1 MEHLI
6 KLKNFPTRP
15 FTFSDIG
22 NWHFKQ
28 KQYEDLKQMT
38 DVYGVFS
45 VRIGMKRAVSLSSA
59 EKEKEALVTKG
70 PQFAGRIQN

>member
-1 MEHLI
+1 
-6 KLKNFPTRP
+6 
-15 FTFSDIG
+15 
-22 NWHFKQ
+22 
-28 KQYEDLKQMT
+28 MT

-59 EKEKEALVTKG
+59 EKEKEGLVTKG

>member
-1 MEHLI
+1 MIIEKVVALILSPNLYLLIENMEHLI

-28 KQYEDLKQMT
+28 KT
-38 DVYGVFS
+38 
-45 VRIGMKRAVSLSSA
+45 VRGFK
-59 EKEKEALVTKG
+59 T
-70 PQFAGRIQN
+70 ND